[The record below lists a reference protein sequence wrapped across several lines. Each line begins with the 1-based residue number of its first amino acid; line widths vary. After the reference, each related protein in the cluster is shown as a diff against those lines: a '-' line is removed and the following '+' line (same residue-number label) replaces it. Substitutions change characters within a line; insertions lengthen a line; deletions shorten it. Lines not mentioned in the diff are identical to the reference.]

1 VEEDANDD
9 DNPSRSNNNE
19 NNQSSRLTEYTIS
32 LGDGHSSSSSVI
44 RLRGMPDDL
53 LAITAHAWLRSK
65 THVEGYLEATAKLL
79 VYMVAAF
86 SGNTTQ
92 VGSIIM
98 MGLLLVTAGL
108 LALSNANAK
117 SLSVNGRVAVPERF
131 VKKTTER
138 GGKEKKKMEGSRREQ
153 YGGVGGGGESGKYDG
168 VIMVKS
174 PYAAT
179 NAQTSESDGNQVL
192 ERRDSLAEKGQVG
205 IV

>member
-1 VEEDANDD
+1 MLSRTLNIWVIKQRSKRPPNEVTNPPVEEDANDD

-138 GGKEKKKMEGSRREQ
+138 GGREEED
-153 YGGVGGGGESGKYDG
+153 GG
-168 VIMVKS
+168 
-174 PYAAT
+174 
-179 NAQTSESDGNQVL
+179 QQ
-192 ERRDSLAEKGQVG
+192 ERAIWWCWWRW
-205 IV
+205 